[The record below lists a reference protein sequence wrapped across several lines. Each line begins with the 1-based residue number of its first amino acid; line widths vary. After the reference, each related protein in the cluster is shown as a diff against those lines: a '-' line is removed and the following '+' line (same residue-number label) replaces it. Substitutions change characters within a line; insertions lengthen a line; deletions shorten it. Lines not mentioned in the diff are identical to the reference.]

1 MRASSPGEAQQVPLG
16 VPEEGHLLGRSDR
29 AELAHLIDVDDVG
42 LSIDGDPRGPE
53 LVRRRR
59 DVVDAEIED
68 GRWRAGLEE
77 QAGWAE
83 IEEGEPGGI
92 EASDQRELEHVPIEG
107 DSTIEV
113 PDVLGDLVEAVHLHI
128 GIVGRLPI

>member
-1 MRASSPGEAQQVPLG
+1 MTWGLGIDDDPG
-16 VPEEGHLLGRSDR
+16 S
-29 AELAHLIDVDDVG
+29 
-42 LSIDGDPRGPE
+42 PE
-53 LVRRRR
+53 LVGRRR

-68 GRWRAGLEE
+68 GWRCAGLEE

-83 IEEGEPGGI
+83 NERRPARGV
-92 EASDQRELEHVPIEG
+92 EASDELQLEHVPVEG

-113 PDVLGDLVEAVHLHI
+113 LDVLGDLADAVHMHP